1 MHHTEPNDEL
11 ELLADYYGLNFRDL
25 KVEWELLQN
34 AMIFEDLETI
44 ESITEYAQNHFSE
57 FPLLS
62 PLLQTYLILPTSTSD
77 VERGFST
84 MNRIK
89 TNDRNRLSKV
99 LVHCMLISMY
109 GKEFD

>member
-1 MHHTEPNDEL
+1 
-11 ELLADYYGLNFRDL
+11 
-25 KVEWELLQN
+25 
-34 AMIFEDLETI
+34 MIFKDLETI

-62 PLLQTYLILPTSTSD
+62 PLLQIYLILPTSTSD

-89 TNDRNRLSKV
+89 TNDRNHLGTV
-99 LVHCMLISMY
+99 LIHYMLLSMY
-109 GKEFD
+109 GNDFAWNLEATFSCMEFLKYT